1 MIFFFFFFF
10 FVHIKMTT
18 NYYQKYKERCWKETL
33 EKYQNLSEEKKNER
47 QQKGK
52 RKIQDLTGEEKEKR
66 YNKYLSEEQM
76 QKLIECKRNHYLRH
90 NKITIGRLSRF
101 FKDPETITFISW
113 ISPRNINKFWNLLWV
128 WRFFNI
134 KVFLNFCF

>member
-1 MIFFFFFFF
+1 
-10 FVHIKMTT
+10 MTT
-18 NYYQKYKERCWKETL
+18 NYYQKYKERFWKETL

-47 QQKGK
+47 QEKGK

-90 NKITIGRLSRF
+90 NK
-101 FKDPETITFISW
+101 
-113 ISPRNINKFWNLLWV
+113 
-128 WRFFNI
+128 
-134 KVFLNFCF
+134 